1 MIQRKQT
8 IYLLLA
14 LVAVVVCLTQPVAVF
29 HADGMA
35 PSREMFNLFVV
46 SQEAAPSASLPVFPL
61 FILLLLSCPLMVW
74 AIFAFKN
81 RMRQALLCTVC
92 NVLCLLWIALYCVL
106 GYAIGIDG
114 YHFTMLWPACLP
126 AIALIFL
133 SMAHRGIM
141 ADERLVRA
149 ADRIR

>member
-8 IYLLLA
+8 IFLLLA
-14 LVAVVVCLTQPVAVF
+14 LVAVVACLMQPIGQFNAI
-29 HADGMA
+29 GMGA
-35 PSREMFNLFVV
+35 GMEMFNLFVV
-46 SQEAAPSASLPVFPL
+46 GNDTNGGAGLAVFPL
-61 FILLLLSCPLMVW
+61 FILLLLSCPLMLW

-81 RMRQALLCTVC
+81 RMRQALLCTGC
-92 NVLCLLWIALYCVL
+92 SVLCMLWIVVYCVL

-114 YHFTMLWPACLP
+114 YSFTMTWQACLP

-133 SMAHRGIM
+133 NLAHRGIM

>member
-14 LVAVVVCLTQPVAVF
+14 LVAVVVCLMQPVGVF
-29 HADGMA
+29 QAEGMA
-35 PSREMFNLFVV
+35 PSREMFNLYIVNNG
-46 SQEAAPSASLPVFPL
+46 AATGATLTVFPL
-61 FILLLLSCPLMVW
+61 FVLLLLACPLMLW

-81 RMRQALLCTVC
+81 RPRQALLCTAC
-92 NVLCLLWIALYCVL
+92 SVLCMLWIAVYCVL

-114 YHFTMLWPACLP
+114 YTFTMTWQACLP
-126 AIALIFL
+126 AVALIFL
-133 SMAHRGIM
+133 NLAHRGIM

>member
-8 IYLLLA
+8 IFLLLA
-14 LVAVVVCLTQPVAVF
+14 LVAVVVCLMQPVGLFIAE
-29 HADGMA
+29 GMA
-35 PSREMFNLFVV
+35 PSRDMYNLYVA
-46 SQEAAPSASLPVFPL
+46 SNEAAQGSTLMVFPL
-61 FILLLLSCPLMVW
+61 FILLLLSCPLMLW

-81 RMRQALLCTVC
+81 RMRQALLCTGC
-92 NVLCLLWIALYCVL
+92 SVLCMLWIVVYCVL

-114 YHFTMLWPACLP
+114 YSFSMTWQACLP
-126 AIALIFL
+126 AVALVFL
-133 SMAHRGIM
+133 NLAHRGIM